1 MKSIKTEIVWER
13 LRYYSS
19 RWKVILFDAAM
30 VIIAWFLAYWLRF
43 NLGSIPAENLDFA
56 FIMLPFVVLIHVAMS
71 LGFGVPRGAWR
82 FTSTHDVLPIVMSVC
97 AGIAVSVFVIFLV
110 NRLEF
115 IPRTVFLLQGMLLV
129 GLLSSSRLLYR
140 IYHTPSVRGASG
152 KRVLIMGAGVA
163 GNMLVIDLKNS
174 TSLLYEPVGFL
185 DDDPNLKGNRIQG
198 VRVLGEC
205 SALPQLAQGLRVEQV
220 LIAMPSATTE
230 EKNRIVDFCL
240 DAQIPYLTLP
250 KVQDIL
256 DGTARSRD
264 LRPVALDDLL
274 GRDPVSL
281 DINLI
286 SSGMSGKNVLITGAG
301 GSIGSELC
309 RQVVQLNPASLI
321 LLEQNEY
328 NLYRIAHE
336 IENKYPDV
344 ALHARLGDVCD
355 EPGVRSVFNQHLPN
369 VVFHAA
375 AYKHV
380 PSLEGQI
387 RAAVLNNVV
396 GTDVVAR
403 VSCET
408 DCEKFVLISTDKAV
422 NPTSIM
428 GATKRMAEILV
439 QARNARSEVAFITVR
454 FGNVLG
460 SAGSVVPLFER
471 QIAEGGPVTVTHP
484 DVTRFF
490 MTISEACQLIMQA
503 CVQGKGSET
512 FVLDMG
518 EPIKISYL
526 AKQLIRMA
534 GLILGQDI
542 EIVYTGLREGEKLV
556 EELFHNEEKLEKTL
570 HDQISLA
577 ESRALNSDSVVNAV
591 RLLTSNIQQSDTDGI
606 EQIMKELVPE
616 YMQRNLVEGTG
627 SARVI
632 SFSR

>member
-1 MKSIKTEIVWER
+1 MKSVKTEIVRER

-30 VIIAWFLAYWLRF
+30 VIIAWYLAYWLRF
-43 NLGSIPAENLDFA
+43 NLGSIPAANLEFA

-309 RQVVQLNPASLI
+309 RQVVQLNPAALI

-336 IENKYPDV
+336 IENKHPDIV
-344 ALHARLGDVCD
+344 LHARLGDVCD
-355 EPGVRSVFNQHLPN
+355 EPGVKSVFNQHLPN

-387 RAAVLNNVV
+387 RAAVRNNVV

-439 QARNARSEVAFITVR
+439 QARNAKSEVAFITVR

-471 QIAEGGPVTVTHP
+471 QIEEGGPVTVTHP

-534 GLILGQDI
+534 GLVPGQDI

>member
-1 MKSIKTEIVWER
+1 MNSAGLEILQER
-13 LRYYSS
+13 LKYYAS
-19 RWKVILFDAAM
+19 RWQVILFDALM
-30 VIIAWFLAYWLRF
+30 VVVAWFLSYWIYF
-43 NLGSIPAENLDFA
+43 NLGTIPQIYFDHAVT
-56 FIMLPFVVLIHVAMS
+56 MLPLVVLCHSAMS
-71 LGFGVPRGAWR
+71 IGFAVPRGAWR
-82 FTSTHDVLPIVMSVC
+82 FTSTHDIYPIVMSVC
-97 AGIAVSVFVIFLV
+97 GGIVVSGFVGFLLT
-110 NRLEF
+110 RLEF
-115 IPRTVFLLQGMLLV
+115 IPRVLFLVYGVLLI
-129 GLLSSSRLLYR
+129 GLLSSCRLLYR
-140 IYHTPSVRGASG
+140 SYHTPSLQGGAG
-152 KRVLIMGAGVA
+152 KRVLIIGGGVA

-174 TSLLYEPVGFL
+174 TPLLYKAVGIL
-185 DDDPNLKGNRIQG
+185 DDNPRLKGSHIQG
-198 VRVLGEC
+198 IRVLGTC
-205 SALPQLAQGLRVEQV
+205 SSLPQLTQGLHIEQV

-230 EKNRIVDFCL
+230 EMSRIVDYCL
-240 DAQIPYLTLP
+240 DAEISYLTLP
-250 KVQDIL
+250 KVQEIL

-274 GRDPVSL
+274 GRNPISL
-281 DINLI
+281 DIDLI
-286 SSGMSGKNVLITGAG
+286 SSSLRNKNVLITGAG

-309 RQVVQLNPASLI
+309 RQVIQLGPASLI
-321 LLEQNEY
+321 LLEQNEF
-328 NLYRIAHE
+328 NLYSIAQE
-336 IENKYPDV
+336 LDSMQCDIP
-344 ALHARLGDVCD
+344 LHARLGDVCD
-355 EPGVRSVFNQHLPN
+355 EPGIRLVFAQYEPDI
-369 VVFHAA
+369 VFHAA

-380 PSLEGQI
+380 PSLQVQI

-534 GLILGQDI
+534 GLIPGQDI

-606 EQIMKELVPE
+606 EQIIKELVPE
-616 YMQRNLVEGTG
+616 YR
-627 SARVI
+627 R
-632 SFSR
+632 

>member
-1 MKSIKTEIVWER
+1 
-13 LRYYSS
+13 
-19 RWKVILFDAAM
+19 
-30 VIIAWFLAYWLRF
+30 
-43 NLGSIPAENLDFA
+43 
-56 FIMLPFVVLIHVAMS
+56 
-71 LGFGVPRGAWR
+71 
-82 FTSTHDVLPIVMSVC
+82 
-97 AGIAVSVFVIFLV
+97 
-110 NRLEF
+110 
-115 IPRTVFLLQGMLLV
+115 
-129 GLLSSSRLLYR
+129 
-140 IYHTPSVRGASG
+140 
-152 KRVLIMGAGVA
+152 
-163 GNMLVIDLKNS
+163 
-174 TSLLYEPVGFL
+174 
-185 DDDPNLKGNRIQG
+185 
-198 VRVLGEC
+198 
-205 SALPQLAQGLRVEQV
+205 
-220 LIAMPSATTE
+220 
-230 EKNRIVDFCL
+230 
-240 DAQIPYLTLP
+240 
-250 KVQDIL
+250 
-256 DGTARSRD
+256 
-264 LRPVALDDLL
+264 
-274 GRDPVSL
+274 
-281 DINLI
+281 
-286 SSGMSGKNVLITGAG
+286 
-301 GSIGSELC
+301 
-309 RQVVQLNPASLI
+309 
-321 LLEQNEY
+321 
-328 NLYRIAHE
+328 
-336 IENKYPDV
+336 
-344 ALHARLGDVCD
+344 
-355 EPGVRSVFNQHLPN
+355 
-369 VVFHAA
+369 
-375 AYKHV
+375 
-380 PSLEGQI
+380 
-387 RAAVLNNVV
+387 
-396 GTDVVAR
+396 VAR
-403 VSCET
+403 ISCET

-534 GLILGQDI
+534 GLIPGRDI

-616 YMQRNLVEGTG
+616 YMQRNLVEDTG

>member
-1 MKSIKTEIVWER
+1 MNSIKTEILRER

-19 RWKVILFDAAM
+19 RWKVILFDAAI

-43 NLGSIPAENLDFA
+43 NLGSIPAANLEYA

-82 FTSTHDVLPIVMSVC
+82 FTSTHDVLPIIMSVSV
-97 AGIAVSVFVIFLV
+97 GIAVSVFVIFLV

-115 IPRTVFLLQGMLLV
+115 IPRTVFLLHGMLLV

-140 IYHTPSVRGASG
+140 IYHMPSVKGVSG

-163 GNMLVIDLKNS
+163 GNMLAIDLKNS

-185 DDDPNLKGNRIQG
+185 DDDTNLKGNRIQG
-198 VRVLGEC
+198 IRVLGEC
-205 SALPQLAQGLRVEQV
+205 SALPQLAQGLRVDQI

-309 RQVVQLNPASLI
+309 RQVARLNPASLI
-321 LLEQNEY
+321 LLEQNEF
-328 NLYRIAHE
+328 NLYTIAHE
-336 IENKYPDV
+336 IENRHPDMP
-344 ALHARLGDVCD
+344 LHARLGDVCD
-355 EPGVRSVFNQHLPN
+355 EPGVRTLFNQYKPN
-369 VVFHAA
+369 IVFHAA

-380 PSLEGQI
+380 PSLQGQI
-387 RAAVLNNVV
+387 REAVRNNAI
-396 GTDVVAR
+396 GTEVMAR
-403 VSCET
+403 VSDE
-408 DCEKFVLISTDKAV
+408 DKCEKFVLISTDKAV

-439 QARNARSEVAFITVR
+439 QARNAQSEVAFVTVR

-460 SAGSVVPLFER
+460 SAGSVVPLFEK
-471 QIAEGGPVTVTHP
+471 QIEEGGPVTVTHP

-490 MTISEACQLIMQA
+490 MTIPEACQLIMQA
-503 CVQGKGSET
+503 CVIGQGSEI

-518 EPIKISYL
+518 PPVNIDFL
-526 AKQLIRMA
+526 ARQYIRMA
-534 GLILGQDI
+534 GLVPGRDI
-542 EIVYTGLREGEKLV
+542 EIVYTGLRPGEKLV
-556 EELFHNEEKLEKTL
+556 EELFHDEEKFGKTV
-570 HDQISLA
+570 HHQINLV
-577 ESRALNSDSVVNAV
+577 ESRILDRGAV
-591 RLLTSNIQQSDTDGI
+591 MATTNLLVSKCKNYDAAGI

-616 YMQRNLVEGTG
+616 YTPNNNGVDL
-627 SARVI
+627 
-632 SFSR
+632 

>member
-1 MKSIKTEIVWER
+1 MKSIKTEIVRER

-43 NLGSIPAENLDFA
+43 NLGSIPAANLDFA

-140 IYHTPSVRGASG
+140 IYHTPSVKGASG

-185 DDDPNLKGNRIQG
+185 DDDPNLNGNRIQG

-205 SALPQLAQGLRVEQV
+205 SALPQLAQGLQVEQV

-240 DAQIPYLTLP
+240 DTQIPYLTLP

-256 DGTARSRD
+256 DGTASSRD

-336 IENKYPDV
+336 IENKYPDI

-355 EPGVRSVFNQHLPN
+355 EPGVRSVFNQYLPN

-387 RAAVLNNVV
+387 RAAVRNNVV

-471 QIAEGGPVTVTHP
+471 QIADGGPVTVTHP

-534 GLILGQDI
+534 GLIPGQDI

-616 YMQRNLVEGTG
+616 YRQRNQVEDTG

>member
-1 MKSIKTEIVWER
+1 MKSVKTEIVRER

-43 NLGSIPAENLDFA
+43 NLGSIPAANLEFA

-140 IYHTPSVRGASG
+140 IYHTPSVKGASG

-336 IENKYPDV
+336 IENKYPDI

-534 GLILGQDI
+534 GLIPGQDI